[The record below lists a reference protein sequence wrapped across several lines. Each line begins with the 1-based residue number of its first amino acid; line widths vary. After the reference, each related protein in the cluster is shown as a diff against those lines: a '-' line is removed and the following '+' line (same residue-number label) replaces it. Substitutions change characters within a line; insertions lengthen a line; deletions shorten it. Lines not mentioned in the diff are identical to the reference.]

1 MLKLLDKYSKFKLN
15 LSNPL
20 FSVVQV
26 LVNASIII
34 VIVFV
39 IILNLNKAGILQLY
53 YSLFSTDILT
63 IWGVL
68 FLILLLTA
76 SGLII
81 MLKKQDSLN
90 RKKTEVNNDALE
102 SSEKRFKAVID
113 HSPVAIVEFTNE
125 LVISQHNPAL
135 KEIIKTQKDNLIGEN
150 LREYFNKEF
159 IEIFQK
165 ALFGIEKNFEGWHKS
180 SDKSVSKFISVSTA
194 PVPDKKNLVRYGVAV
209 IQDISLKKSAEAE
222 LKKINRYFKLTS
234 RSNRSLLKS
243 ETEIELIE
251 NICSVLVDEGG
262 HAAASVAYVNDTS
275 SSGFK
280 RVYSKGD
287 LEIDKLFSDRF
298 NQLKNGHT
306 PFLTS
311 IKHNKPISFYADELF
326 EDGNNEFGSNKT
338 FVLPLDGTGS
348 PFGILVLQTDK
359 NKKLEPEEL
368 DLVNEIASDLAFG
381 LSKFE
386 VESRHS
392 TVKSALFESEEKFR
406 KLINSIDDIVFTLDI
421 NKKHQGLYG
430 KWFEKTGIK
439 PHLFLGKDAV
449 EIFGTEKGT
458 VHIETAEKVL
468 TGENVTYEWNHTD
481 NNKTEYFLT
490 TLSPIFG
497 ADGEVSGIVGVGKS
511 ITEIKESALALEREH
526 IRTKI
531 YLDSTSDGFTMYD
544 KDGVIIEC
552 NKSFKEM
559 TGIRGMD
566 KKLYNLNSFI
576 PECSSF
582 YEFISGS
589 STKAGQS
596 NICETELVNLNGITI
611 PVEISTNKLILR
623 NKEYFISSVRDLSS
637 RKSSEEKLDL
647 LSRAIENSP
656 AGVIITDAEAN
667 IEYVNRRYE
676 EVIGFSSGEL
686 IGKNTSVLKS
696 GSNNPGLYQDLWKKI
711 TSGQD
716 WDGELLNKKKNGELY
731 WEHALISPMIDAKG
745 RTTHYIAIKEDI
757 TQKKEMERALI
768 EAKEKAEEMNKLKSN
783 FLANMSHEL
792 RTPMIGI
799 LGYSELLQT
808 ELQDNPELKEL
819 ASVINRGGI
828 RLMETLN
835 LILDLSRIESG
846 NLEINHA
853 PIELNELLNESIRLY
868 EENARRKD
876 LSIGSNFLHE
886 SIKVCSDSRL
896 LSLSV
901 NNLIDNAIKFTV
913 KGVVTI
919 SAKTKTI
926 GENDY
931 VVIHVNDT
939 GIGIPEEKQQII
951 FDEFRQVSEGYSRSF
966 EGNGL
971 GLSLAKKAV
980 EILGGTIS
988 VDSQPG
994 IGSTFAI
1001 QLPVNREICN

>member
-1 MLKLLDKYSKFKLN
+1 MLKFPEKYSKYKLT
-15 LSNPL
+15 LSSQL
-20 FSVVQV
+20 FSVLQV
-26 LVNASIII
+26 LVNVAVII
-34 VIVFV
+34 VIVLV
-39 IILNLNKAGILQLY
+39 IVLNLNKADVLQLY
-53 YSLFSTDILT
+53 HSLFSNDILML
-63 IWGVL
+63 WGIF
-68 FLILLLTA
+68 FLVLLLTA

-81 MLKKQDSLN
+81 MLKKQDYIN
-90 RKKTEVNNDALE
+90 RKKTEDNNNALE

-135 KEIIKTQKDNLIGEN
+135 KDIIKTEKDNLIGEN
-150 LREYFNKEF
+150 LRQFFSKDF

-165 ALFGIEKNFEGWHKS
+165 AIFGIEKNFEGWHKS

-194 PVPDKKNLVRYGVAV
+194 PVQNKENSALYGVGV
-209 IQDISLKKSAEAE
+209 IQDITLRKSAEAE
-222 LKKINRYFKLTS
+222 LKKVNRYFRLTS
-234 RSNRSLLKS
+234 RSNRSLLKA

-262 HAAASVAYVNDTS
+262 YAAASVAYINDTS
-275 SSGFK
+275 LSGFR

-298 NQLKNGHT
+298 IQLRNRHT

-311 IKHNKPISFYADELF
+311 IKLNKPITFYADELF
-326 EDGNNEFGSNKT
+326 EDGTNEFGTKKT

-348 PFGILVLQTDK
+348 PFGILVLQREK
-359 NKKLEPEEL
+359 NKRLEPEEL
-368 DLVNEIASDLAFG
+368 ELINEIASDLAFG
-381 LSKFE
+381 LSRFE
-386 VESRHS
+386 VETKHT
-392 TVKSALFESEEKFR
+392 TVRSALFESEEKFR
-406 KLINSIDDIVFTLDI
+406 NLINSIDDIVFTLDT
-421 NKKHQGLYG
+421 NKKYQGLYG

-439 PHLFLGKDAV
+439 PHLFLGKDSV
-449 EIFGTEKGT
+449 EIFGEEKGK
-458 VHIETAEKVL
+458 VHIAAAEKVL
-468 TGENVTYEWNHTD
+468 AGENATYEWNHTEND
-481 NNKTEYFLT
+481 KTEYFLT

-497 ADGEVSGIVGVGKS
+497 ADGNVNGIVGVGKS

-531 YLDSTSDGFTMYD
+531 YLDNTSDGFTMYD
-544 KDGVIIEC
+544 KDGEIIEC
-552 NKSFKEM
+552 NKSFKDM
-559 TGIRGMD
+559 TGIRGVD
-566 KKLYNLNSFI
+566 KKFYNLNTFI
-576 PECSSF
+576 PECSSL
-582 YEFISGS
+582 YDFIKGS
-589 STKAGQS
+589 STKTGES
-596 NICETELVNLNGITI
+596 NLCETELVNSDGKSI
-611 PVEISTNKLILR
+611 PVEISTNKLTLH
-623 NKEYFISSVRDLSS
+623 NKEFFISSIRDLSS
-637 RKSSEEKLDL
+637 RKSSEVRLDL

-667 IEYVNRRYE
+667 IEYVNKRYE
-676 EVIGFSSGEL
+676 ELIGFSAGEL
-686 IGKNTSVLKS
+686 IGKNTRVLKS
-696 GSNNPGLYQDLWKKI
+696 GSNKPGMYEDLWKKI

-716 WDGELLNKKKNGELY
+716 WDGELLNKKKTGELY

-745 RTTHYIAIKEDI
+745 QTTHYIAIKEDI

-768 EAKEKAEEMNKLKSN
+768 EAKEKAEELNKLKSN

-808 ELQDNPELKEL
+808 ELQNNPELKEL
-819 ASVINRGGI
+819 AGVINRGGI

-846 NLEINHA
+846 NLEINYA
-853 PIELNELLNESIRLY
+853 PIELNELINESIELY
-868 EENARRKD
+868 EETARRKN
-876 LSIGSNFLHE
+876 LLIGSKFIHD

-896 LSLSV
+896 LSLSI

-919 SAKTKTI
+919 SSKTQSI
-926 GENDY
+926 GEKEF
-931 VVIHVNDT
+931 VVINVDDT
-939 GIGIPEEKQQII
+939 GIGIPTDKQQII

-971 GLSLAKKAV
+971 GLSLTKKAV

-988 VDSQPG
+988 VDSHPG
-994 IGSTFAI
+994 VGSTFQI
-1001 QLPVNREICN
+1001 KLPANSESCN

>member
-1 MLKLLDKYSKFKLN
+1 MLRLLNKYSKFKLK
-15 LSNPL
+15 LSSPL
-20 FSVVQV
+20 FSVLQV
-26 LVNASIII
+26 LVNAAIII
-34 VIVFV
+34 LIILVIV
-39 IILNLNKAGILQLY
+39 LNLNNAGIVQLY
-53 YSLFSTDILT
+53 YSLFSIDILT
-63 IWGVL
+63 LWGIF
-68 FLILLLTA
+68 FLVLLLTA

-81 MLKKQDSLN
+81 MLKKQDYIN
-90 RKKTEVNNDALE
+90 REKTEDNNNALE

-135 KEIIKTQKDNLIGEN
+135 KDIIKTEKDNLIGEN
-150 LREYFNKEF
+150 LRLFFNKEF

-165 ALFGIEKNFEGWHKS
+165 VIYGIEKNFDGWHKN
-180 SDKSVSKFISVSTA
+180 SDKSSSKFISVSAA
-194 PVPDKKNLVRYGVAV
+194 PVPGKDNSIQYGVAV
-209 IQDISLKKSAEAE
+209 IQDITLRKSSEAE
-222 LKKINRYFKLTS
+222 LKKVNRYFRLTS
-234 RSNRSLLKS
+234 KSNRSLLKA

-262 HAAASVAYVNDTS
+262 YAAASVAYIYDS
-275 SSGFK
+275 SLSGFK

-287 LEIDKLFSDRF
+287 QEIDRLFSDKF
-298 NQLKNGHT
+298 NQLKKRHT

-311 IKHNKPISFYADELF
+311 IKLNKPIAFYADELF
-326 EDGNNEFGSNKT
+326 EDGTNEFGTNKT
-338 FVLPLDGTGS
+338 FVLPLDGTGN
-348 PFGILVLQTDK
+348 PFGILVLQSDK
-359 NKKLEPEEL
+359 NKKLEHEEL
-368 DLVNEIASDLAFG
+368 DLINEIASDLAFG

-386 VESRHS
+386 VESRHT

-406 KLINSIDDIVFTLDI
+406 NLINSIDDIVFTLDT
-421 NKKHQGLYG
+421 NKKYQGLYG

-439 PHLFLGKDAV
+439 PHLFLGKDSV
-449 EIFGTEKGT
+449 EIFGVDKGKL
-458 VHIETAEKVL
+458 HIDAAEKVL
-468 TGENVTYEWNHTD
+468 SGENTTYEWSHTY

-497 ADGEVSGIVGVGKS
+497 ADGNVTGIVGVGKS

-531 YLDSTSDGFTMYD
+531 YLDSTSDGFTMFD
-544 KDGVIIEC
+544 KDGAIIEC

-559 TGIRGMD
+559 TGIRVMD
-566 KKLYNLNSFI
+566 KKFYNLNNFI
-576 PECSSF
+576 PECSTF

-589 STKAGQS
+589 STNKS
-596 NICETELVNLNGITI
+596 VTNICETELVNLNGKTI
-611 PVEISTNKLILR
+611 PVEISTNKLVLH
-623 NKEYFISSVRDLSS
+623 NNEYFISSLRDLSS

-667 IEYVNRRYE
+667 IEYVNKRYE
-676 EVIGFSSGEL
+676 EIIGFSAGEL
-686 IGKNTSVLKS
+686 IGKNTRVLKS
-696 GSNNPGLYQDLWKKI
+696 GSNKPGMYEDLWKKI

-716 WDGELLNKKKNGELY
+716 WDGELLNKKKTGELY

-745 RTTHYIAIKEDI
+745 QTTHFIAIKEDI

-846 NLEINHA
+846 NLEINYA
-853 PIELNELLNESIRLY
+853 PIELNKLIDESIRLY
-868 EENARRKD
+868 EETARRKN
-876 LSIGSNFLHE
+876 LFIGSKFLQD

-896 LSLSV
+896 LSLSI

-913 KGVVTI
+913 EGEVTV
-919 SAKTKTI
+919 SVNTQSI
-926 GENDY
+926 GEEEF
-931 VVIHVNDT
+931 VVVNVNDT
-939 GIGIPEEKQQII
+939 GIGIPTDKQQII

-971 GLSLAKKAV
+971 GLSLTKKAV

-988 VDSQPG
+988 VNSQPG
-994 IGSTFAI
+994 VGSTFTI
-1001 QLPVNREICN
+1001 QLPVNFANCD